1 VAAAV
6 TPAEF
11 PALFAEGWALP
22 KPEAFLDYFL
32 PKIDADATF
41 RQPMFPD
48 AHGPAQ
54 IERMFRQLFGLFPDL
69 AGTVRRSAVAGDIVF
84 IESGFTAALGR
95 KIVRFDVCDRFTI
108 RNGKV
113 ADRRSFSDPSP
124 FCSPSLAAQQ
134 AGRVPSGHGSDD
146 GRLACSGASRS
157 GAAHVRPAQCHATS

>member
-69 AGTVRRSAVAGDIVF
+69 TGTVCRSAVAGDVVF

-108 RNGKV
+108 RDGKV
-113 ADRRSFSDPSP
+113 ADRRPSRTRSP
-124 FCSPSLAAQQ
+124 SCSPSLAARQ
-134 AGRVPSGHGSDD
+134 AGRVPSGHGLADGREVSP
-146 GRLACSGASRS
+146 GRLASGR
-157 GAAHVRPAQCHATS
+157 R

>member
-22 KPEAFLDYFL
+22 KPEGFLDYFL

-54 IERMFRQLFGLFPDL
+54 IERMFRGLFGLFPDL
-69 AGTVRRSAVAGDIVF
+69 TGTVRRSAIAGDVVF

-95 KIVRFDVCDRFTI
+95 KIVRFDVCDRFII
-108 RNGKV
+108 RNDKV
-113 ADRRSFSDPSP
+113 TDRRSFSDPQP
-124 FCSPSLAAQQ
+124 VLLAVL
-134 AGRVPSGHGSDD
+134 G
-146 GRLACSGASRS
+146 
-157 GAAHVRPAQCHATS
+157 RPARGRGGVGAGMG

>member
-1 VAAAV
+1 M

-48 AHGPAQ
+48 
-54 IERMFRQLFGLFPDL
+54 LT
-69 AGTVRRSAVAGDIVF
+69 GTVRRSAIARDVVF

-113 ADRRSFSDPSP
+113 ADRRSFSDPQP
-124 FCSPSLAAQQ
+124 VLLAVL
-134 AGRVPSGHGSDD
+134 G
-146 GRLACSGASRS
+146 
-157 GAAHVRPAQCHATS
+157 RPASWPRAIRARIG

>member
-69 AGTVRRSAVAGDIVF
+69 TCTVRRSAVAGDVVF

-108 RNGKV
+108 RDGKV
-113 ADRRSFSDPSP
+113 ADRRSFSDPQP
-124 FCSPSLAAQQ
+124 VLLAVL
-134 AGRVPSGHGSDD
+134 G
-146 GRLACSGASRS
+146 
-157 GAAHVRPAQCHATS
+157 RPASWPRAIRARIG

>member
-1 VAAAV
+1 M

-69 AGTVRRSAVAGDIVF
+69 TGTVRRSAIARDVVF

-108 RNGKV
+108 
-113 ADRRSFSDPSP
+113 
-124 FCSPSLAAQQ
+124 L
-134 AGRVPSGHGSDD
+134 
-146 GRLACSGASRS
+146 
-157 GAAHVRPAQCHATS
+157 